1 MLRALYSGVSG
12 LINHQMKM
20 DVLSNN
26 IANVN
31 TVGYKGGRIN
41 FSEALNQTLSSAS
54 PGRGTGYINPMQVG
68 LGMKTSSIEN
78 VFQQGNLESTGVV
91 TDMALEGEGFFML
104 RTNSGD
110 FYTRAGQFFFN
121 ADGKLVNQRGLSV
134 QGWMVSEETD
144 QLGFGAGNLNDVIID
159 PNLISEAVESENVWL
174 SGNLNAGLKTTAQ
187 ERSMENALTEAGVN
201 ATGATLLNN
210 LEQVSNPYIANDT
223 IEINGTNP
231 DGSTVAATYT
241 YAAGDTVQQ
250 LVDAISAAY
259 TGATA
264 SIVDGKI
271 TLTDDVPGTSSTTLT
286 LSDGLLN
293 TGEAQF
299 PNFEIT
305 TPGAISTS
313 RTSVVVYDSMG
324 GSHNV
329 IVDFTKTVNNGE
341 WTWEA
346 TTSGDETIVS
356 GGTGTISFDDA
367 GNMTSFLFDDGS
379 TELVL
384 DPGNGAN
391 LMNLTLHAESGSD
404 YKGISQ
410 FESLSTLNVR
420 EQDGRATGSLIGLTI
435 GYDGMISGSFS
446 NGAIDTIAKIGI
458 ATFSNNGGLSDMG
471 DGVYQESLASGAV
484 SVRDLEIGDTTAI
497 ISGALEMSNVD
508 LAKEFTEMITTQR
521 GFQASSKVITT
532 SDQILDELIRLKR

>member
-20 DVLSNN
+20 DVLGNN

-78 VFQQGNLESTGVV
+78 VFQQGNLESTGVI

-104 RTNSGD
+104 KTNSGD

-121 ADGKLVNQRGLSV
+121 ADGKLVNQRGLAV
-134 QGWMVSEETD
+134 QGWMVNDDTT

-159 PNLISEAVESENVWL
+159 PNLISEAVETEHVWL
-174 SGNLNAGLKTTAQ
+174 SGNLNAGLETSA
-187 ERSMENALTEAGVN
+187 EVWAMGSALTEAGVD

-210 LEQVSNPYIANDT
+210 LEQVSTPYVAGDT
-223 IEINGTNP
+223 IEISGSNP
-231 DGSTVAATYT
+231 DGTAVSATYT
-241 YAAGDTVQQ
+241 YAVGDTVQQ
-250 LVDAISAAY
+250 LADAISAAY

-264 SIVDGKI
+264 SVVDGQI
-271 TLTDDVPGTSSTTLT
+271 TLTDDVAGTSSSSVS
-286 LSDGLLN
+286 LSNGAAN
-293 TGEAQF
+293 TGEITL
-299 PNFEIT
+299 PNFVNTNPGT
-305 TPGAISTS
+305 TGTS

-346 TTSGDETIVS
+346 STSGDETIIS
-356 GGTGTISFDDA
+356 GGTGTLSFDDA
-367 GNMTSFLFDDGS
+367 GVMTSFLFDGGF
-379 TELVL
+379 TELTL

-391 LMNLTLHAESGSD
+391 MMEVSLHAESGTD
-404 YKGISQ
+404 YSGISQ

-420 EQDGRATGSLIGLTI
+420 EQDGRSTGSLIGLTI
-435 GYDGMISGSFS
+435 GYDGMISGSFT
-446 NGAIDTIAKIGI
+446 NGAIDNIAKIGI

-471 DGVYQESLASGAV
+471 DGIYQESLASG
-484 SVRDLEIGDTTAI
+484 
-497 ISGALEMSNVD
+497 
-508 LAKEFTEMITTQR
+508 
-521 GFQASSKVITT
+521 
-532 SDQILDELIRLKR
+532 